1 MKQLLTYLLTKFLQ
15 NGETK
20 KERDLR
26 LGYDLLIEYDSNK
39 KKGIENKK
47 YNKEE
52 IDLIILALDDRFK
65 PIKDYR
71 TRSNLN

>member
-1 MKQLLTYLLTKFLQ
+1 MKSLLIYILRIFLQ
-15 NGETK
+15 NNES
-20 KERDLR
+20 KEEKDLR
-26 LGYDLLIEYDSNK
+26 EGYDLLTEYDSNIK
-39 KKGIENKK
+39 NNIKNKHYNKK
-47 YNKEE
+47 E

>member
-1 MKQLLTYLLTKFLQ
+1 MKQLLTYFLTKFLQ

>member
-1 MKQLLTYLLTKFLQ
+1 MKRILIYFLRKFLH
-15 NGETK
+15 NDETK

-26 LGYDLLIEYDSNK
+26 IGYDLLIEYNRNI
-39 KKGIENKK
+39 KKGIKNRF
-47 YNKEE
+47 YSKEE
-52 IDLIILALDDRFK
+52 TDLIILALDDRFK

>member
-71 TRSNLN
+71 TRSNSN